1 MPPQYPSLNNQILT
15 HSEKVPSGVP
25 GRFLAFSIFI
35 FLLVMVS
42 YLGLTFG
49 YSAFL
54 RGEIEDSKAKLD
66 ELGGRISLNDQK
78 ELTQLY
84 SQISNIEKLLNS
96 HILGS
101 RVFSFLEATTASQ
114 VNYIGADLSVPDRRL
129 TLDGA
134 AASYDEL
141 VRQMVAYDG
150 ASEVERINLESSE
163 VVGPVVRFKISLVF
177 KPEIFKP

>member
-1 MPPQYPSLNNQILT
+1 M
-15 HSEKVPSGVP
+15 P

-35 FLLVMVS
+35 FLLVGIS
-42 YLGLTFG
+42 YFGLAFG

-54 RGEIEDSKAKLD
+54 RGGIEDSSTKLD
-66 ELGGRISLNDQK
+66 ELGKRISADDQK
-78 ELTQLY
+78 ELTGLY

-96 HILGS
+96 HVLGS
-101 RVFSFLEATTASQ
+101 RVFTFLEATTVNQ
-114 VNYIGADLSVPDRRL
+114 VTYIGADLSAPDRRL

-134 AASYDEL
+134 ASSYDEL
-141 VRQMVAYDG
+141 VRQMAAYDA

-163 VVGPVVRFKISLVF
+163 TVGSVVRFKISLIM